1 MRLIRVLYQF
11 LVRNWVW
18 IYPAVETIYSYIKRI
33 IKMERIGIF
42 TPEQE
47 KFIIEVLRVL
57 IKDKNKFLSWIKIYA
72 LKWIVKGVDNLGLD
86 RIKNE
91 WKNDL
96 IPIVDAGINKEYEK
110 VRQLTTDLLNK
121 RIDFKNIDEETELR
135 FFDSL
140 TKFIATTIDY
150 FVVIRLQKQ
159 NSIF

>member
-11 LVRNWVW
+11 FARNWVW
-18 IYPAVETIYSYIKRI
+18 IYPAVETIYLYIKRT

-110 VRQLTTDLLNK
+110 VRQLVVDLLNEK
-121 RIDFKNIDEETELR
+121 IDFKGLDAEQELMLFDGLTR
-135 FFDSL
+135 FL
-140 TKFIATTIDY
+140 AAAIDY
-150 FVVIRLQKQ
+150 FVQKKLAA
-159 NSIF
+159 